1 LFSFDDS
8 GFGDGKSE
16 LSILTERLARTSSRR
31 PEFNFDDL
39 VAICLSTSSLSDLSA
54 CNAFLPTLL
63 CPRLIEATAAV
74 MMHAV
79 RLGHIIRCL
88 SSTVRLID
96 DLLLFASERICAR
109 YRKSK
114 LVTVKDLLISKSFS
128 PCLVQGELSTD
139 SFTSGSFPRSDDR
152 LHSSESYD
160 DQTFSAKANSDFVGH
175 EPTSQHKTGW
185 EVSPRSTHARS
196 RSLRSTVKKQTSVET
211 PKRKQFS
218 HINIQLKTIGNSAAS
233 LAGLLMDGRDYSVFS
248 LHRIRSQVFDQGEDT
263 ADLSSLEV
271 FDPRFLVVE

>member
-1 LFSFDDS
+1 
-8 GFGDGKSE
+8 
-16 LSILTERLARTSSRR
+16 
-31 PEFNFDDL
+31 
-39 VAICLSTSSLSDLSA
+39 
-54 CNAFLPTLL
+54 
-63 CPRLIEATAAV
+63 LIEATAAV

-109 YRKSK
+109 YRKTK
-114 LVTVKDLLISKSFS
+114 LVTVKDMLISKSFS

-139 SFTSGSFPRSDDR
+139 SFTGSFTRSDDR

-160 DQTFSAKANSDFVGH
+160 DQTFSAQANSDFVGD

-185 EVSPRSTHARS
+185 EVSSRNTLARS
-196 RSLRSTVKKQTSVET
+196 RSLRSTVQKQTSVET

-233 LAGLLMDGRDYSVFS
+233 LASLLMDGRDYSVFS
-248 LHRIRSQVFDQGEDT
+248 LHRIRSQVSDQGEDT
-263 ADLSSLEV
+263 DLSSLEV